1 MTYRQFSSITSYR
14 DWRRRYSRSIID
26 HGVRFAV
33 TRTLLKMVEP
43 DGKGLEW
50 RLPPRLYTFAGLIT
64 LISAYAPTLTL
75 KPETRDGFYTNLN
88 DVIKNIHI
96 SNHLLLGDFNARVS
110 ADHDSWS
117 SCLGSF
123 GVGKKNE
130 NRQRPRELWSYH
142 GLCVTNSISRRIHN
156 KECHGVTL
164 DQSIGTCSTW
174 SLLDVQAS
182 STCFSLAHTTAL
194 IVTPTVH
201 KNAARS
207 NCYQGNFNAP
217 NM

>member
-1 MTYRQFSSITSYR
+1 
-14 DWRRRYSRSIID
+14 
-26 HGVRFAV
+26 
-33 TRTLLKMVEP
+33 MVEP

-75 KPETRDGFYTNLN
+75 KPETRDEFYTNLN

-96 SNHLLLGDFNARVS
+96 SYRLLLADFNARVS

-130 NRQRPRELWSYH
+130 NRQRLLEL
-142 GLCVTNSISRRIHN
+142 
-156 KECHGVTL
+156 
-164 DQSIGTCSTW
+164 
-174 SLLDVQAS
+174 
-182 STCFSLAHTTAL
+182 
-194 IVTPTVH
+194 
-201 KNAARS
+201 
-207 NCYQGNFNAP
+207 
-217 NM
+217 